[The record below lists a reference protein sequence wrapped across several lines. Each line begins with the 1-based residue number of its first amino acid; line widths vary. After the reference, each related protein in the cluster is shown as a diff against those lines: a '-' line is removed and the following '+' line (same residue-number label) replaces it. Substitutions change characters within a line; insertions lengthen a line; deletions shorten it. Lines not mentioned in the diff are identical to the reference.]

1 MSHKP
6 LAAVSW
12 SGGKDACLALHRA
25 RAEFQFTKAV
35 TMMDETGE
43 RSRSHG
49 LRRDVMQ
56 AQIDALG
63 LRWLTR
69 GCTWDAYEDSF
80 VDALREARD
89 GGVTHLV
96 CGDIL
101 YPEHRAWVE
110 QVCAAAGVT
119 AVEPLYGSPTIE
131 VYRDFLAL
139 GGVARVV
146 AIEAAKLGPDWLF
159 RQLDASM
166 PAECAALG
174 VDPCGENGEFH
185 TVVTDCPA
193 FAAPLA
199 LEAGDRVLRR
209 GYWAVDVRLSSTP
222 STAPSTAP
230 APTV

>member
-1 MSHKP
+1 
-6 LAAVSW
+6 
-12 SGGKDACLALHRA
+12 
-25 RAEFQFTKAV
+25 
-35 TMMDETGE
+35 
-43 RSRSHG
+43 
-49 LRRDVMQ
+49 
-56 AQIDALG
+56 
-63 LRWLTR
+63 
-69 GCTWDAYEDSF
+69 
-80 VDALREARD
+80 
-89 GGVTHLV
+89 
-96 CGDIL
+96 
-101 YPEHRAWVE
+101 
-110 QVCAAAGVT
+110 
-119 AVEPLYGSPTIE
+119 
-131 VYRDFLAL
+131 
-139 GGVARVV
+139 VV